1 MAVLWYISFMFLVA
15 VILLNVLLAIIVDS
29 YMSAKEEELETWQ
42 VCGCR
47 VQGVHTGYENTG
59 VGCLRFKKDIC
70 IWMHSGTDIEECI
83 YTYKNTY
90 NYIFIY
96 IYEYI

>member
-1 MAVLWYISFMFLVA
+1 VLWYISFMFLVA

-47 VQGVHTGYENTG
+47 VQGVHTAYENTG
-59 VGCLRFKKDIC
+59 VGCLRFI
-70 IWMHSGTDIEECI
+70 
-83 YTYKNTY
+83 
-90 NYIFIY
+90 IY
-96 IYEYI
+96 IYMDAQRHRYGGVHIYI